1 MFRQFIAIVVLALIS
16 YTYAQYTSP
25 GQCSDRTTLRPVQNF
40 SLARYASNNTPWYPV
55 ITYSNNFDCQIVYFQ
70 LTDNVTMNM
79 VYIQKNLTTGIW
91 FDREA
96 EVTWVPGRR
105 REGVL
110 SLVYPNVVDPLIF
123 RILGI
128 DYVNYTI
135 DYRCINLD
143 SSSKRESLYVMSR
156 SRSLTPAQ
164 NATIQQILQ
173 ANGLGGI
180 RQVTVVQDATT
191 CSQS

>member
-16 YTYAQYTSP
+16 FTYSQYTSR
-25 GQCSDRTTLRPVQNF
+25 GQCSDRTNLRAVQNF
-40 SLARYASNNTPWYPV
+40 SFARYASNNASWYP
-55 ITYSNNFDCQIVYFQ
+55 IYTYVNSDCQIVNFA
-70 LTDNVTMNM
+70 LTDNVTMDM
-79 VYIQKNLTTGIW
+79 VYIQKNLTTGVW
-91 FDREA
+91 FGRRGV
-96 EVTWVPGRR
+96 VTWVPGSR

-110 SLVYPNVVDPLIF
+110 SLVYPDVRDPLIF

-143 SSSKRESLYVMSR
+143 SSNKREFLYIMSR
-156 SRSLTPAQ
+156 RNTLSAAL
-164 NATIQQILQ
+164 NATVQRIVR

-180 RQVTVVQDATT
+180 QQMHVVQDARSCTR
-191 CSQS
+191 